1 MRPEFLD
8 RCHDSIRHVYEYWNM
23 KRGDRAMPTRLDI
36 DPMELRTYL
45 PALMIVEVVPDSRR
59 YVYRLVGT
67 KEVEARGDDPTGQPV
82 GERFFGRTKEK
93 VLFNYD
99 FVVRNRTP
107 RFDDSDFLTAGGR
120 VNDSEELFL
129 PLSGGGDEVTQI
141 LVYTHFRN
149 F

>member
-1 MRPEFLD
+1 MRPEFLT
-8 RCHDSIRHVYEYWNM
+8 RCHDSIREVYDYWNA
-23 KRGDRAMPTRLDI
+23 KRGDRIMPARSDI
-36 DPMELRTYL
+36 DPLELRAYL
-45 PALMIVEVVPDSRR
+45 PALMIVDVVPDPRR

-67 KEVEARGDDPTGQPV
+67 KEVEARGEDPTGHTV
-82 GERFFGRTKEK
+82 GNRFFGRTKEK

-99 FVVRNRTP
+99 FVVRNQAP

-120 VNDSEELFL
+120 VSNSEELFL
-129 PLSGGGDEVTQI
+129 PLSNGGSDVTQI